1 MSPKV
6 FLAASSFD
14 TFVEAF
20 HLFISSVADGNELF
34 LVAFILRHTNPML
47 RVESRIPSWPALVIH
62 CF

>member
-34 LVAFILRHTNPML
+34 LVAFILRHTNPVL
-47 RVESRIPSWPALVIH
+47 RVESRIPS
-62 CF
+62 